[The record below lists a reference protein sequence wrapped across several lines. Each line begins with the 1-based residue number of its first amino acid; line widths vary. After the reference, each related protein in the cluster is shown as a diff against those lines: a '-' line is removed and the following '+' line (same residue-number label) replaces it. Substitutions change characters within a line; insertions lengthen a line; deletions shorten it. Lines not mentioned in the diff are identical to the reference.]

1 MQNMSVLTVNAE
13 NQVSSAKKVKI
24 LKANVG
30 CFMRI
35 VLKLNGQKFK
45 YSVNKIHWPKLQ
57 ILCTYKIKYKTS
69 F

>member
-13 NQVSSAKKVKI
+13 NQVLYVKKVKV

-35 VLKLNGQKFK
+35 VQKLNGQKFK
-45 YSVNKIHWPKLQ
+45 FSVNKIHWQKPQ
-57 ILCTYKIKYKTS
+57 ILCTCKIKYKTS